1 MSWRTGD
8 VVLVRRATSTW
19 ISFPRTRC
27 ATTAFTAST
36 GFRCSPFVT
45 PRSMNPP
52 SGRHWSIRSP
62 ESGDGQDVLA
72 VGMRLEPT
80 GGNPPARVVRATAS
94 CRIIIRKMSQWSQLR
109 GVMTDL
115 PGKLWLD
122 GARESAGAPGLV
134 RMHSTMRREARTSAI
149 DRCTSLWY
157 SLPSWRYWIPD
168 DAPRIRSLRSLCL
181 WPSSTGCSR
190 VNCPAVMQRATR
202 EKRWA
207 RR

>member
-8 VVLVRRATSTW
+8 VVLVRGVTSTW

-27 ATTAFTAST
+27 ATTASTASA

-94 CRIIIRKMSQWSQLR
+94 CRTIIRKMSQRSHLH

-122 GARESAGAPGLV
+122 DAKLGPALSTGASHCGTHYHHGDTGY
-134 RMHSTMRREARTSAI
+134 RMT
-149 DRCTSLWY
+149 
-157 SLPSWRYWIPD
+157 
-168 DAPRIRSLRSLCL
+168 PRGFRSLRSLCL

>member
-8 VVLVRRATSTW
+8 VVLVRRVTSTW

-27 ATTAFTAST
+27 ATTASTASA

-45 PRSMNPP
+45 PPSMNLP
-52 SGRHWSIRSP
+52 SRRHWSLRSP
-62 ESGDGQDVLA
+62 ESADGQDVLA

-80 GGNPPARVVRATAS
+80 GGNPPAHVVRATAS
-94 CRIIIRKMSQWSQLR
+94 CRTIIRKMSQWSQLR
-109 GVMTDL
+109 GVITDL

-122 GARESAGAPGLV
+122 DARESARVPGLMRIHSRCGAKLGPALSTGAPHCGTHYHHGDTGY
-134 RMHSTMRREARTSAI
+134 RMT
-149 DRCTSLWY
+149 
-157 SLPSWRYWIPD
+157 
-168 DAPRIRSLRSLCL
+168 PRGFRSLRSLCL

-190 VNCPAVMQRATR
+190 VNRPAVMQRAMR